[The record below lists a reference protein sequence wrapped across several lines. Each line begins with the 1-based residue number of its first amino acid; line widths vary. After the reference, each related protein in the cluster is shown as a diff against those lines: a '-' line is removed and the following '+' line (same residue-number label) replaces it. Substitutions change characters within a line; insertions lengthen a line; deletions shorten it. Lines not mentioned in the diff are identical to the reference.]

1 MRSTAPAD
9 TAAYASSFTEANNV
23 CSDHIS
29 GRADDSSHTQSHTG
43 AIATSNTATNVFGA
57 LTRADARAKPG
68 ADAAANPGAQPGAD
82 ALADARVVPRRQ
94 LRRRWLRAL
103 YAVRGRI
110 LRKRAPRDEL
120 RALPRRH
127 LQRPAWLG
135 ELRRLSVWQIL
146 GARFCG
152 LLGVREWRGRDL
164 ARR

>member
-68 ADAAANPGAQPGAD
+68 ADAAANPRPQPSAN
-82 ALADARVVPRRQ
+82 ARADARILPRRHV
-94 LRRRWLRAL
+94 RRRRARAL

-127 LQRPAWLG
+127 VQRPTWCG
-135 ELRRLSVWQIL
+135 ELRCV
-146 GARFCG
+146 
-152 LLGVREWRGRDL
+152 
-164 ARR
+164 

>member
-1 MRSTAPAD
+1 MRVDVVRRPAGRCLHADAAPDALAD
-9 TAAYASSFTEANNV
+9 AFAHSWARRSDE
-23 CSDHIS
+23 CSHN
-29 GRADDSSHTQSHTG
+29 QSHAG
-43 AIATSNTATNVFGA
+43 AVATSNTATNVLGA
-57 LTRADARAKPG
+57 LTRADARSKPG
-68 ADAAANPGAQPGAD
+68 ADAAANSRAQPGAD

-94 LRRRWLRAL
+94 LRRRWVRAL

-152 LLGVREWRGRDL
+152 LLGVREW
-164 ARR
+164 